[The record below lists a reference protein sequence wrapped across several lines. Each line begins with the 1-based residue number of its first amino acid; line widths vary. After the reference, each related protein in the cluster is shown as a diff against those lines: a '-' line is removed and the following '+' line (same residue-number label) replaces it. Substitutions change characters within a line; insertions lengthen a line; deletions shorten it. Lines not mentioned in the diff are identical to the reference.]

1 MRVSKMIAL
10 TGGMSLALTGALVPL
25 TAFAGKDGVDVG
37 PVFVPPVLE
46 SSSAA
51 PASAAAVANEV
62 NLARDF
68 CSRLA
73 RKEYVID
80 CLAAELGQIADSMP
94 AGGDYAPAKAALKDA
109 SVKLARIVTE
119 NQSTTLPS
127 GTARD
132 SGQSTPRPIRAVET
146 DRLDEAT
153 AAAIGVIEETGTIL
167 LRSSETSTEA
177 AGFVAISTA
186 VRSNTILLRSI

>member
-10 TGGMSLALTGALVPL
+10 SGGVSLALTGALVPL
-25 TAFAGKDGVDVG
+25 AAFAGKDGVDVG
-37 PVFVPPVLE
+37 PVFVPVLE
-46 SSSAA
+46 SAAAA
-51 PASAAAVANEV
+51 PASAAAVASEI

-80 CLAAELGQIADSMP
+80 CLAAELGEIADGMP
-94 AGGDYAPAKAALKDA
+94 SGGEYAPAKAALKDA

-167 LRSSETSTEA
+167 LRSSDTSTEA

>member
-10 TGGMSLALTGALVPL
+10 SGGVSLALTGALVPL
-25 TAFAGKDGVDVG
+25 AAFAGKDGVDVG
-37 PVFVPPVLE
+37 PVFVPVLE
-46 SSSAA
+46 SAAAA
-51 PASAAAVANEV
+51 PASAAAVASEI

-80 CLAAELGQIADSMP
+80 CLAAELGEIADGMP
-94 AGGDYAPAKAALKDA
+94 AGGEYAPAKAALKDA

>member
-10 TGGMSLALTGALVPL
+10 SGGVSLALTGALVPL
-25 TAFAGKDGVDVG
+25 AALAGKDGVDVG
-37 PVFVPPVLE
+37 PVFVPVLE
-46 SSSAA
+46 SAAAA
-51 PASAAAVANEV
+51 PASAAAVASEI

-80 CLAAELGQIADSMP
+80 CLAAELGEIADGMP
-94 AGGDYAPAKAALKDA
+94 AGGEYAPAKAALKDA

>member
-10 TGGMSLALTGALVPL
+10 SGGVSLALTGALVPL
-25 TAFAGKDGVDVG
+25 AAFAGKDGVDVG
-37 PVFVPPVLE
+37 PVFVPVLE
-46 SSSAA
+46 SAAAA
-51 PASAAAVANEV
+51 PASAAAVASEI

-80 CLAAELGQIADSMP
+80 CLAAELGEIADGMP
-94 AGGDYAPAKAALKDA
+94 AGGAYAPAKAALKDA